1 MKEIRRGHRRATILT
16 LAFVTVVVLGTVM
29 APGAEA
35 GYRARVLRMV
45 NNARDNRDLHLVKI
59 DRSLSRKAMRHTRK
73 MIANGAIYDPR
84 NLVRLLRGEPWTT
97 VGASNAGCAGTLR
110 GLHKAL
116 MRSSEH
122 RANILNRDVRRIG
135 IGVIKVNARNACGRH
150 WFWETQLFYG

>member
-1 MKEIRRGHRRATILT
+1 MREIRREHRRVTILT
-16 LAFVTVVVLGTVM
+16 LALVTIVVLGIVL

-45 NNARDNRDLHLVKI
+45 NDARVNHDLHLVRI
-59 DRSLSRKAMRHTRK
+59 DRSLSRKAMHHTRR
-73 MIANGAIYDPR
+73 MIANGAIYDPT
-84 NLVRLLRGEPWTT
+84 NLIRLLRGEPWTT
-97 VGASNAGCAGTLR
+97 VGASNAGCAGTLWN
-110 GLHKAL
+110 LHRAL
-116 MRSSEH
+116 MRSAEH